1 MIIIIIRAL
10 ILLKGDIFVM
20 KKFIYIIAMVVS
32 TSAIFAQDEQLEVK
46 GNVLFKDQVNS
57 LTPPV
62 AIIDVPQALQI
73 ITDEDILN
81 QGFRELGDIV
91 RYVPG
96 IIQTQGEGHRD
107 AVVIRGQRTT
117 ADFYQDGMRD
127 DVQYFRSLYN
137 VEQVEVLKGANA
149 LMFGR
154 GGIGGLIN
162 RVSKKAILGETFTNM
177 NVGADSFGAGDF
189 AVDGNLQINDS
200 VAFRLN
206 AHSDSLANHRDQYD
220 GERFGINP
228 TMTIAVDDA
237 TTIDLSYEYAD
248 HERFV
253 DRGIPT
259 DDATKSPIDAMTDIV
274 FGTKDLN
281 KTTLEANI
289 LKGSLNHNYSDTG
302 KLNFSVSANDF
313 RKVYQNLYVSDYTS
327 SMGAKMDGY
336 RDVTMRESL
345 IIALSNINEFD
356 RGTLTVGFE
365 MVDTENNNHRYNTY
379 FSSTRD
385 DNEIFVPVRNMNF
398 NVANGNLTNRRTLET
413 GGLTD
418 ADVTQDQVTYVDYIS
433 DLNNQS
439 DTDIEVTSLYLQ
451 GNIDLADQ
459 WKMIL
464 GGRYDEVETTIKQYG
479 ITVDGTGKGALNGTN
494 PSLTKKDSLFS
505 PRLGLIFKPQENMS
519 LYFSYSESFQPRS
532 GEQYKTFVDKAK
544 TTVSSKYNPD
554 VFENTELGFKY
565 DMDSGLS
572 LALAYFMGEQ
582 TKATA
587 FDNGTGEETREIGL
601 EIDGFEITLNGQ
613 INDNNALRFG
623 LASVDATKSKGS
635 GAAKEIPE
643 LTYSLWYTHQANDMF
658 AISLGA
664 TYQDESYINAESG
677 PLLPDYTRFDMA
689 MTITPTEND
698 VVRINIE
705 NLGDETYY
713 PHSHSDHQVSVG
725 ESQNVRVSYS
735 KRF

>member
-1 MIIIIIRAL
+1 
-10 ILLKGDIFVM
+10 M
-20 KKFIYIIAMVVS
+20 KKIIFLFALVIT
-32 TSAIFAQDEQLEVK
+32 TSAIYAQDETLEVK
-46 GNVLFKDQVNS
+46 GKVLYKDQVNS
-57 LTPPV
+57 LKPPV
-62 AIIDVPQALQI
+62 PILDVPQSVSV
-73 ITDEDILN
+73 ITDDDIRN
-81 QGFRELGDIV
+81 QGFRQIGDLI
-91 RYVPG
+91 RYTPG
-96 IIQTQGEGHRD
+96 VNTSQGEGHRD
-107 AVVIRGQRTT
+107 AVVFRGVRST
-117 ADFYQDGMRD
+117 ADFYQDGVRD
-127 DVQYFRSLYN
+127 DVQYYRSLYN
-137 VEQVEVLKGANA
+137 VEQVEILKGGDA
-149 LMFGR
+149 LLFGR
-154 GGIGGLIN
+154 GGTGGLIN
-162 RVSKKAILGETFTNM
+162 RVSKTAQIGETFSSLDT
-177 NVGADSFGAGDF
+177 GIDSFGGGDV
-189 AVDGNLQINDS
+189 AMDGNMIVNDN

-206 AHSDSLANHRDQYD
+206 VHVDSLANHRDMFSGD
-220 GERFGINP
+220 RVGVNP
-228 TMTIAVDDA
+228 TMKIQVDSA

-259 DDATKSPIDAMTDIV
+259 DDATKSPIDAMKDIV

-281 KTTLEANI
+281 TTTLEANI

-302 KLNFSVSANDF
+302 KLNFSVTANDF
-313 RKVYQNLYVSDYTS
+313 RKMYQNLYVSDYTA

-345 IIALSNINEFD
+345 IIALSSINEFD

-385 DNEIFVPVRNMNF
+385 DNEIFMPVRNMNF

-459 WKMIL
+459 WNMIL

-519 LYFSYSESFQPRS
+519 LYFSYSEAFQPRS
-532 GEQYKTFVDKAK
+532 GEQYKTFKGDSGKFD
-544 TTVSSKYNPD
+544 PD

-565 DMDSGLS
+565 DTDSGLS
-572 LALAYFMGEQ
+572 LALAYFTGEQ

-613 INDNNALRFG
+613 VNDNNAIRFG

-658 AISLGA
+658 AISFGA

-677 PLLPDYTRFDMA
+677 PLLPDYTRLDMA
-689 MTITPTEND
+689 MTITPSEND

>member
-1 MIIIIIRAL
+1 
-10 ILLKGDIFVM
+10 M
-20 KKFIYIIAMVVS
+20 KKIIFLFAVVIT
-32 TSAIFAQDEQLEVK
+32 TSAIYAQDETLEVK
-46 GNVLFKDQVNS
+46 GKVLYKDQVNS
-57 LTPPV
+57 LKPPV
-62 AIIDVPQALQI
+62 PILDVPQSVSV
-73 ITDEDILN
+73 ITDDDIRN
-81 QGFRELGDIV
+81 QGFRQIGDLI
-91 RYVPG
+91 RYTPG
-96 IIQTQGEGHRD
+96 VNTSQGEGHRD
-107 AVVIRGQRTT
+107 AVVFRGVRST
-117 ADFYQDGMRD
+117 ADFYQDGVRD
-127 DVQYFRSLYN
+127 DVQYYRSLYN
-137 VEQVEVLKGANA
+137 VEQVEILKGGDA
-149 LMFGR
+149 LLFGR
-154 GGIGGLIN
+154 GGTGGLIN
-162 RVSKKAILGETFTNM
+162 RVSKTAQIGETFSSLDT
-177 NVGADSFGAGDF
+177 GIDSFGGGDV
-189 AVDGNLQINDS
+189 AMDGNMIVNDN

-206 AHSDSLANHRDQYD
+206 VHVDSLANHRDMFSGD
-220 GERFGINP
+220 RVGVNP
-228 TMTIAVDDA
+228 TMKIQVDSA

-259 DDATKSPIDAMTDIV
+259 DDATKSPIDAMKDIV

-281 KTTLEANI
+281 TTTLEANI

-302 KLNFSVSANDF
+302 KLNFSVTANDF
-313 RKVYQNLYVSDYTS
+313 RKMYQNLYVSDYTA

-385 DNEIFVPVRNMNF
+385 DNEIFMPVRNMNF

-519 LYFSYSESFQPRS
+519 LYFSYSEAFQPRS

-572 LALAYFMGEQ
+572 LALAYFTGEQ

-613 INDNNALRFG
+613 VNDNNAIRFG

-658 AISLGA
+658 AISFGA

-677 PLLPDYTRFDMA
+677 PLLPDYTRLDMA
-689 MTITPTEND
+689 MTITPSEND